1 MVQVFTAII
10 DKVMRRLN
18 VLNTELLNKTYLVG
32 ERVTLADIFLAT
44 ALVNAFTGQI
54 DASLRE
60 KIPNVVRYVET

>member
-1 MVQVFTAII
+1 
-10 DKVMRRLN
+10 MRRLD

-32 ERVTLADIFLAT
+32 ERITLADIFLAT

-54 DASLRE
+54 DASYRE